1 MYSTLYVKLTLHEAG
16 DSMKTLIREKRT
28 ERNMTQE
35 DLSQLLKVSRQTII
49 SLEKGKY
56 KPSLV
61 LAHKLAQIF
70 ECSIEELFIFEGDE
84 NVK

>member
-1 MYSTLYVKLTLHEAG
+1 MQNVIK
-16 DSMKTLIREKRT
+16 EKRT
-28 ERNMTQE
+28 SFHITQE
-35 DLSQLLKVSRQTII
+35 ELSQKLNVSRQTII

-70 ECSIEELFIFEGDE
+70 GCTIEDLFIFEGDE
-84 NVK
+84 NIDG

>member
-1 MYSTLYVKLTLHEAG
+1 
-16 DSMKTLIREKRT
+16 MKNIIRDQRIDHQL
-28 ERNMTQE
+28 TQE
-35 DLSQLLKVSRQTII
+35 RLSELLNVSRQTVI

-70 ECSIEELFIFEGDE
+70 NCHIEDLFIFEGDE
-84 NVK
+84 NIE

>member
-1 MYSTLYVKLTLHEAG
+1 
-16 DSMKTLIREKRT
+16 MKTLIREKRT
-28 ERNMTQE
+28 EKSMTQE
-35 DLSQLLKVSRQTII
+35 ELSQALQVSRQTII

-84 NVK
+84 NIR

>member
-1 MYSTLYVKLTLHEAG
+1 MIN
-16 DSMKTLIREKRT
+16 LIKEKRT
-28 ERNMTQE
+28 EMDITQE
-35 DLSQLLKVSRQTII
+35 KLSEIMNVSRQTII

-70 ECSIEELFIFEGDE
+70 KCQIEDLFIFEGEE
-84 NVK
+84 NIDGEFAE

>member
-1 MYSTLYVKLTLHEAG
+1 
-16 DSMKTLIREKRT
+16 MKTLIRDKRT

-35 DLSQLLKVSRQTII
+35 ELSQALQVSRQTII

-56 KPSLV
+56 KPSLI

-70 ECSIEELFIFEGDE
+70 ECSIEDLFIFEGDE
-84 NVK
+84 NIR

>member
-1 MYSTLYVKLTLHEAG
+1 
-16 DSMKTLIREKRT
+16 MKNSIREKRT
-28 ERNMTQE
+28 SLNITQE
-35 DLSQLLKVSRQTII
+35 ELSEKLHVSRQTII

-70 ECSIEELFIFEGDE
+70 DCMIEDLFTFEGDE
-84 NVK
+84 NID

>member
-1 MYSTLYVKLTLHEAG
+1 
-16 DSMKTLIREKRT
+16 MKSLIREKRT
-28 ERNMTQE
+28 ERNITQE
-35 DLSQLLKVSRQTII
+35 ELSQLLQVSRQTII

-70 ECSIEELFIFEGDE
+70 ECNIEDLFIFEGDE
-84 NVK
+84 NIR

>member
-1 MYSTLYVKLTLHEAG
+1 
-16 DSMKTLIREKRT
+16 MKNFIREKR
-28 ERNMTQE
+28 NFMDITQE
-35 DLSQLLKVSRQTII
+35 ELSLKLNVSRQTVI

-70 ECSIEELFIFEGDE
+70 NCRIEDLFIFEGDE
-84 NVK
+84 NID

>member
-1 MYSTLYVKLTLHEAG
+1 MR
-16 DSMKTLIREKRT
+16 TLIREKRI
-28 ERNMTQE
+28 EFGMTQE
-35 DLSQLLKVSRQTII
+35 ELSQKVNVSRQTII
-49 SLEKGKY
+49 SLEKGRY

-70 ECSIEELFIFEGDE
+70 HCKIEDIFIFEGDE

>member
-1 MYSTLYVKLTLHEAG
+1 M
-16 DSMKTLIREKRT
+16 
-28 ERNMTQE
+28 
-35 DLSQLLKVSRQTII
+35 I

-70 ECSIEELFIFEGDE
+70 ECLIEDLFIFEGDE
-84 NVK
+84 NID